1 MMNNE
6 NSILFSQGLQ
16 ISNANGDID
25 KTSYKAVYSGK
36 KGKMLI
42 NNKGKSYYIEA
53 NENDMANLF
62 NQPTSNDKLSE
73 KLTKLMKK
81 TKKTTKKIRIK
92 KSSKKKKKR
101 YTVKKSKTRSKTRP
115 KTKSKTPKKKRSVKN
130 KVQNLISDDLLKTI
144 N

>member
-42 NNKGKSYYIEA
+42 KNKGKSYYIEA

-81 TKKTTKKIRIK
+81 TTKKIRIK

-101 YTVKKSKTRSKTRP
+101 YTVKKSKTRSKTRSK
-115 KTKSKTPKKKRSVKN
+115 KTKSKTPKRSVKN
-130 KVQNLISDDLLKTI
+130 KLQNLIPGDLLKTI

>member
-1 MMNNE
+1 MMNNG

-16 ISNANGDID
+16 ISNANGNID

-42 NNKGKSYYIEA
+42 KNKGKSYYIEA

-73 KLTKLMKK
+73 KLTKLM
-81 TKKTTKKIRIK
+81 KKTTKKIRIK